1 MPRISIGLRLR
12 QMRRQRKLSLDV
24 LAAQTGLTKSYLS
37 KLERAIKVPSI
48 ASTIKIAK
56 AFGVQVGHLFG
67 ETTDQN
73 GVCVV
78 RKDERKPVTRPGT
91 KNGYYYESIVYKRHS
106 KCMEA
111 FIVRSPRQFKDNTF
125 YEHAGEEMI
134 FVLKGRVEVV
144 VADRRTVLGPGDSIY
159 FDGHLLHRSRSLSAT
174 QAETLVVVGGV

>member
-1 MPRISIGLRLR
+1 
-12 QMRRQRKLSLDV
+12 MRRQRKLSLDV
-24 LAAQTGLTKSYLS
+24 LAGKAGLTKSYLS
-37 KLERAIKVPSI
+37 KLEREINVPSI
-48 ASTIKIAK
+48 ASTLKIAK
-56 AFGVQVGHLFG
+56 AFGVQVGQLFG

-111 FIVRSPRQFKDNTF
+111 FIVRSPRNFKDNIF

-134 FVLKGRVEVV
+134 FVLKGKVEVM
-144 VADRRTVLGPGDSIY
+144 VADKCMVLGPGDSIY
-159 FDGHLLHRSRSLSAT
+159 FDAHLLHRSRSIGPV